1 MNLKIVKYRTIFK
14 LMIKIIYKNL
24 DLLII
29 TQIINNFD
37 FLKTNIKLLQHLII
51 LYLNICKCSSFLT
64 APTLDILPTLRSA
77 IKTVLILR

>member
-51 LYLNICKCSSFLT
+51 LYLNNK
-64 APTLDILPTLRSA
+64 
-77 IKTVLILR
+77 